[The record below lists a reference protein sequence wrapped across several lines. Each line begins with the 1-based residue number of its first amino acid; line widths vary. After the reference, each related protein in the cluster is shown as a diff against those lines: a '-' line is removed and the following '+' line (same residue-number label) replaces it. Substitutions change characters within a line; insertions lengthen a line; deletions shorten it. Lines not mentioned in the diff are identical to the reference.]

1 MDRAA
6 QLQQEART
14 KQVLTEEEVNRASI
28 EISKTER
35 ELQLLKAKLQ
45 QMNDEGSSLGEL
57 EKQYQLLSLEFK
69 AKSETLKRHQ
79 EDNTN
84 LKIDYSKLSAITE
97 PEKITLNDRLVS
109 LYMEIEKALRL
120 NDKRAEDLK
129 GTHTSL
135 DIAKEIQSKGQKGK
149 DELERA
155 QAWLE
160 KKLKQKEIEISK
172 VKDAERIQEEKEK
185 DMSQLE
191 AKVKTLKDEI
201 LADSR

>member
-109 LYMEIEKALRL
+109 LNMQIEKALRL
-120 NDKRAEDLK
+120 NDKRAEDLT

-160 KKLKQKEIEISK
+160 KKLKQKEIEISM

>member
-109 LYMEIEKALRL
+109 LNMQIEKALRL

-160 KKLKQKEIEISK
+160 KKLKQKEIEISM